1 MTPIYKIEIEG
12 NDITAKIKPYF
23 VSLTIDD
30 KEGEESDSFEL
41 VLADDGSVDLPPKG
55 KKITVWIGYKDGVTA
70 EYGPYIIDYAKKS
83 GPPDRITLMAHGADL
98 RDQMKAKKTRHFDD
112 ITLGDLVATIASEY
126 NLQPYVSEE
135 YADIVIPYLPQDNI
149 SDFILLNKLA
159 MQYGARIKPETGSLT
174 FTPKGITFTSD
185 KQKVEIQKTQCTRY
199 QIHLPDRYR
208 YGSVKARWY
217 DIDAAQYK
225 SVTVGDA
232 EPVQVL
238 SDVYSSEP
246 EAYHAAKAE
255 MRLIKKIQG
264 KFFMTMPIVP
274 SIRNETPARLKGF
287 KQIINDTPWVIS
299 NAKHTISAAGATTTV
314 EGEIQPLD

>member
-1 MTPIYKIEIEG
+1 MTPIYKIEIED

-23 VSLTIDD
+23 VSLNIED
-30 KEGEESDSFEL
+30 KEGDESDSFEL

-55 KKITVWIGYKDGVTA
+55 KKITVWIGYKDGETA
-70 EYGPYIIDYAKKS
+70 KFGPYIIDYAKQS

-98 RDQMKAKKTRHFDD
+98 RDQMKVKKTRHFDD
-112 ITLGDLVATIASEY
+112 TSLGDLVATIASEY
-126 NLQPYVSEE
+126 GLKPKVHDEYV
-135 YADIVIPYLPQDNI
+135 DIVIPYLPQDNI
-149 SDFILLNKLA
+149 SDFILLQKLA
-159 MQYGARIKPETGSLT
+159 MQYGAVVKPDSGKLVFFKRGLGRINNYDSVQIEK
-174 FTPKGITFTSD
+174 K
-185 KQKVEIQKTQCTRY
+185 QCTRY
-199 QIHLPDRYR
+199 QVHLPDRYR

-232 EPVQVL
+232 DPVQVL
-238 SDVYSSEP
+238 SDVYASEP

-264 KFFMTMPIVP
+264 KFFVTIPMVP
-274 SIRNETPARLKGF
+274 AIRNETPARLNGF
-287 KQIINDTPWVIS
+287 KKLINDTPWVIS
-299 NAKHTISAAGATTTV
+299 KVKHTISTTGAITTI